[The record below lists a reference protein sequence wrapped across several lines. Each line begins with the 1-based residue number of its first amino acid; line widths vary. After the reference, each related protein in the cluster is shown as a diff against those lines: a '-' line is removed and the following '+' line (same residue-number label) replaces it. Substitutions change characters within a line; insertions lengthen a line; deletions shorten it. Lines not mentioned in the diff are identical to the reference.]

1 MKNNEEKMKELL
13 LSQLKKEA
21 KETIAQVE
29 ADESLK
35 HLSAPEEMD
44 ETLWKMIREHDERQA
59 AYENMSEKDKE
70 ALRLGRELM
79 ILREMDDDNENDNAG
94 ANVENETDTCV
105 RKVVGGADVVDGN
118 GEKVV
123 RYRRKRRHWKVYVLV
138 AVVAALVLGMG
149 MTSIGGAPFLTGLM
163 ERIVGE
169 RGIVQVDTE
178 RENGDGVEVDTSSES
193 EVYEKIKAELGVD
206 VVRLGYMP
214 EEAKLLTS
222 DIDKKLARVCL
233 LFQYQEEII
242 EHQIV
247 VNYKGQVHG
256 YDVEDKLIDE
266 RDIMVSGVNIQVRE
280 YLIDGNKKEYVARFE
295 YKDAFYTLNAAISEE
310 EFMKIINNLFFY

>member
-21 KETIAQVE
+21 KETIAQIE

-44 ETLWKMIREHDERQA
+44 EKLWKMIREHDERQA

-79 ILREMDDDNENDNAG
+79 LLREMDEDNENDNAG
-94 ANVENETDTCV
+94 DNMENETDAGV

-178 RENGDGVEVDTSSES
+178 RENGDGVEVHTSSEA
-193 EVYEKIKAELGVD
+193 EVYEKIKAEMGVD
-206 VVRLGYMP
+206 VVRLEYMP
-214 EEAKLLTS
+214 EGVKLLTS
-222 DIDKKLARVCL
+222 DINMKVGRISLVY
-233 LFQYQEEII
+233 QYGEDTIEYKII
-242 EHQIV
+242 
-247 VNYKGQVHG
+247 VNYKAGSHG
-256 YDVEDKLIDE
+256 YDVEDKLISE
-266 RDIMVSGVNIQVRE
+266 NEIMVSDVPVKIRKYSIVGNKNE
-280 YLIDGNKKEYVARFE
+280 YLAQFE

-310 EFMKIINNLFFY
+310 EFMKIISNLIFY

>member
-35 HLSAPEEMD
+35 HLSAPDEMD
-44 ETLWKMIREHDERQA
+44 ETLWEMIREHDERQA

-94 ANVENETDTCV
+94 ANVENETDACV

-123 RYRRKRRHWKVYVLV
+123 SYRRKRRHWKVYVLV

-149 MTSIGGAPFLTGLM
+149 MTSIGGAPFLTEM
-163 ERIVGE
+163 WKNVVGDRE
-169 RGIVQVDTE
+169 VVKVNTE
-178 RENGDGVEVDTSSES
+178 RENDERNTKDTNSES

-206 VVRLGYMP
+206 VVRLGYRP
-214 EEAKLLTS
+214 EGTELLMS

-233 LFQYQEEII
+233 LFQYQEDII
-242 EHQIV
+242 EYQII
-247 VNYKGQVHG
+247 VNCKGQVHG
-256 YDVEDKLIDE
+256 YDVEDTMIDE
-266 RDIMVSGVNIQVRE
+266 RNITVSGVNIQMRE
-280 YLIDGNKKEYVARFE
+280 YLIDGNKHEYVAQFE

>member
-44 ETLWKMIREHDERQA
+44 ETLWDMIREHEERQA

-79 ILREMDDDNENDNAG
+79 ILREMDDDNEKDNAG
-94 ANVENETDTCV
+94 ANVENETDAGV
-105 RKVVGGADVVDGN
+105 RKVVGGVDEVDGN

-123 RYRRKRRHWKVYVLV
+123 SYRRKRRRWKVYVLV

-149 MTSIGGAPFLTGLM
+149 MTSIGGAPFLTEM
-163 ERIVGE
+163 WKNVVGDRE
-169 RGIVQVDTE
+169 VVKVNTE
-178 RENGDGVEVDTSSES
+178 RENGDGVEVDTNSES

-206 VVRLGYMP
+206 VVRLGYRP
-214 EEAKLLTS
+214 EGTELLMS

-233 LFQYQEEII
+233 LFQYQEDII
-242 EHQIV
+242 EYQII
-247 VNYKGQVHG
+247 VNCKGQVHG
-256 YDVEDKLIDE
+256 YDVEDTMIDE
-266 RDIMVSGVNIQVRE
+266 RNITVSGVNIQMRE
-280 YLIDGNKKEYVARFE
+280 YLIDGNKHEYVAQFE

-310 EFMKIINNLFFY
+310 EFMKIINNLFFH

>member
-35 HLSAPEEMD
+35 HLSAPDEMD
-44 ETLWKMIREHDERQA
+44 ETLWEMIREHDERQA

-79 ILREMDDDNENDNAG
+79 ILREMDEDNEDDNAG
-94 ANVENETDTCV
+94 ANVENETDACV

-178 RENGDGVEVDTSSES
+178 RENGDGVEVDTNSEE

-214 EEAKLLTS
+214 DEAKLLTS
-222 DIDKKLARVCL
+222 DIDIKVGRISQVY
-233 LFQYQEEII
+233 QYGEDII
-242 EHQIV
+242 EYKII
-247 VNYKGQVHG
+247 VNYKAGSHG
-256 YDVEDKLIDE
+256 YDIEDKLISE
-266 RDIMVSGVNIQVRE
+266 KEIMVSDVPVKIRQYSIVGNKNE
-280 YLIDGNKKEYVARFE
+280 YLAQFE

>member
-79 ILREMDDDNENDNAG
+79 LLREMDEDNENDNAG
-94 ANVENETDTCV
+94 DNVENETDACV
-105 RKVVGGADVVDGN
+105 RKVVGGVDVVDGN

-123 RYRRKRRHWKVYVLV
+123 RYRRKRRQWKVYVLV

-149 MTSIGGAPFLTGLM
+149 MTSIGGAPFLTEM
-163 ERIVGE
+163 WKNVVGDRE
-169 RGIVQVDTE
+169 VVKVNTE
-178 RENGDGVEVDTSSES
+178 RENGDGVEIHTSSEA
-193 EVYEKIKAELGVD
+193 EVYEKIKAEMGVD
-206 VVRLGYMP
+206 IVRLGYKP
-214 EEAKLLTS
+214 EEAKLLMS
-222 DIDKKLARVCL
+222 DIDEKLARVCL
-233 LFQYQEEII
+233 LFQYQEEIV
-242 EHQIV
+242 EYQIV
-247 VNYKGQVHG
+247 VNYKEQVHG

-266 RDIMVSGVNIQVRE
+266 RDIMVSGVHIQVRE
-280 YLIDGNKKEYVARFE
+280 YLVDGSKKEYVAQFE
-295 YKDAFYTLNAAISEE
+295 YKDAFYTLNASISEE